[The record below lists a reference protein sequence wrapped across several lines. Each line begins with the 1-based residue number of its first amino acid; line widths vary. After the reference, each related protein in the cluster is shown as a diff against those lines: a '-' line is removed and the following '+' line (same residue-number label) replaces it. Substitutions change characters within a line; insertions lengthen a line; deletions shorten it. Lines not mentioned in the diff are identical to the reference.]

1 MDKKKFVRDFKK
13 IISKKRPDKTYFVRV
28 ELNDITVFADNYVS
42 YPNMKNYKEF
52 ENFLIALLLKHR
64 VVGICELEDIKRLD

>member
-1 MDKKKFVRDFKK
+1 MDR
-13 IISKKRPDKTYFVRV
+13 
-28 ELNDITVFADNYVS
+28 
-42 YPNMKNYKEF
+42 KEF

>member
-1 MDKKKFVRDFKK
+1 MDKKKFIKDFKK
-13 IISKKRPDKTYFVRV
+13 KFLKKRLDGSHFVRV

-64 VVGICELEDIKRLD
+64 VVGICELEDIKRLN